1 MLHEIIGGAHSD
13 YDDRGLMA
21 CVIYRA
27 GYSFGARALE
37 RYIMWAPIGAPP
49 PDPETV
55 LAEFWAERRARG
67 RPLTG
72 EAGELAEEGLRDAL
86 AGRRP

>member
-1 MLHEIIGGAHSD
+1 MGGRSIGGDA
-13 YDDRGLMA
+13 GEPMA
-21 CVIYRA
+21 FLTYRA
-27 GYSFGARALE
+27 GYSSGARARE
-37 RYIMWAPIGAPP
+37 RYVMWAPVGAPP

-55 LAEFWAERRARG
+55 LVEFWAERPALG

-86 AGRRP
+86 ADRRPRL